1 MFDLIARALGWIF
14 YWIYNFVDN
23 YGVALIIFTVLI
35 KICMVPMSIK
45 QQKSTIKM
53 QQIQPLIKDIQEK
66 YKNDQ
71 QKMQAETMKLYKE
84 HDVKVA
90 AGCLPMLIQLPILIC
105 LYQVISYPL
114 TYIFGFSAQ
123 ESWEAISRFEYSGG
137 VMLNEAIR
145 NGSIHGSIAQ
155 IKAATEMF
163 KLGEFGGMN
172 FMFLGMDLSL
182 APNHT
187 GWVPNI
193 MWVIPALAA
202 FTTYLTS
209 KISMSA
215 AKKRNNTEEDQKPK
229 RVLNPE
235 AKPDKGDQTQQ
246 TTQTMNVIMPF
257 FTLWLAFTYSA
268 SLGFYWLLSNIVAIL
283 QQLYINKKYGSLYAE
298 EIGEVIKEKEYEQKI
313 KRLSNHKKKK

>member
-14 YWIYNFVDN
+14 YLIYSFVDN
-23 YGVALIIFTVLI
+23 YGAALIIFTVLI
-35 KICMVPMSIK
+35 KVCMIPMSIK

-53 QQIQPLIKDIQEK
+53 QQIQPLVRDIQEK

-114 TYIFGFSAQ
+114 TYIFGFNAQ

-145 NGSIHGSIAQ
+145 NSDIHGSVAQ
-155 IKAATEMF
+155 IRAATEMF

-172 FMFLGMDLSL
+172 FMFLGMDLSM

-187 GWVPNI
+187 GWIPNV
-193 MWVIPALAA
+193 MWIIPVLAA
-202 FTTYLTS
+202 LTTYLTS

-215 AKKRNNTEEDQKPK
+215 AKKRSESEEDKKPK

-235 AKPDKGDQTQQ
+235 AKPDKGDQAQQ
-246 TTQTMNVIMPF
+246 TTQSMNIIMPF

-283 QQLYINKKYGSLYAE
+283 QQLYINNKYGDIYAS
-298 EIGEVIKEKEYEQKI
+298 EIGEVIKEKEQEQKI
-313 KRLSNHKKKK
+313 KRLKNNKKKK